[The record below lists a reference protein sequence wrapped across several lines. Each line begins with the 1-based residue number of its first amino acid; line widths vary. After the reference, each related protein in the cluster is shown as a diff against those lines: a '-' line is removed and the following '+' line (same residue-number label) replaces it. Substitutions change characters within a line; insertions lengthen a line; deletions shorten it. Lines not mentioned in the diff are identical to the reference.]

1 MYTMTYPAKFRYP
14 VYQPASQSI
23 DVTADWG
30 QGRFETTN
38 DPALALSQPWS
49 VAAVRVLCNEPGVF
63 DYDPALADMDL
74 SQFDLVLLSDIEYY
88 SVKEIRAWIGKNKIQ
103 RYVLALG
110 GLVQGEE
117 LDQSCMVYR
126 PWWAY
131 NLLRHN
137 EYQDTYQDQKPYMFE
152 ALLGARR
159 PHRDYVMMAMD
170 KTALLDRSIVTYR
183 DCFEGKL
190 IDRNCDQFQQT
201 FYDTPLKWP
210 YVSANLDP
218 AWEVTHNI
226 TRSISPYVPWNIYQ
240 RSHYSIVCE
249 TLGTGT
255 TFFWSEKVTKCLLAR
270 RIFVFFGAQ
279 GFLARMRE
287 LGFETFGSILDESY
301 DEHPVDSI
309 RFERAMHQVLQLAYF
324 ENPKVLYERIQTIL
338 DHNQS
343 RLRSY
348 QIQFQAT
355 MSDLLHQHIEG
366 GHWLW
371 DDEVG

>member
-1 MYTMTYPAKFRYP
+1 MTYPAKFRYP

-30 QGRFETTN
+30 LGRFETTN

-88 SVKEIRAWIGKNKIQ
+88 SVKEIRAWIEKNKIQ
-103 RYVLALG
+103 RYVLAVG

-170 KTALLDRSIVTYR
+170 KTGLLDRSIVTYR

-201 FYDTPLKWP
+201 FYDTPLQWP

-218 AWEVTHNI
+218 AWEVTDNI

-279 GFLARMRE
+279 GFLARMRQ
-287 LGFETFGSILDESY
+287 LGFETF
-301 DEHPVDSI
+301 
-309 RFERAMHQVLQLAYF
+309 
-324 ENPKVLYERIQTIL
+324 
-338 DHNQS
+338 S
-343 RLRSY
+343 RSLTK
-348 QIQFQAT
+348 AT
-355 MSDLLHQHIEG
+355 MNILWTAYDLNGPCIRYCSWHILKIPKCCMNAYKPYWITTKLDCAVTRFSFKPQCLIYCINTLKVAIGYGMTKWVEMC
-366 GHWLW
+366 
-371 DDEVG
+371 

>member
-1 MYTMTYPAKFRYP
+1 
-14 VYQPASQSI
+14 
-23 DVTADWG
+23 
-30 QGRFETTN
+30 
-38 DPALALSQPWS
+38 
-49 VAAVRVLCNEPGVF
+49 
-63 DYDPALADMDL
+63 
-74 SQFDLVLLSDIEYY
+74 
-88 SVKEIRAWIGKNKIQ
+88 
-103 RYVLALG
+103 VLAVG

-170 KTALLDRSIVTYR
+170 KTGLLDRSIVTYR

-218 AWEVTHNI
+218 AWEVTDNI

-287 LGFETFGSILDESY
+287 LGFETFSSILDESY

-324 ENPKVLYERIQTIL
+324 ENPKVLYKRIQAIL
-338 DHNQS
+338 DHNQA

-355 MSDLLHQHIEG
+355 MSDLLHQHIAG

-371 DDEVG
+371 DDEVS

>member
-88 SVKEIRAWIGKNKIQ
+88 SVKEIRAWIEKNKIQ
-103 RYVLALG
+103 RYVLAVG

-170 KTALLDRSIVTYR
+170 KTGLLDRSIVTYR
-183 DCFEGKL
+183 DCFKGKL

-201 FYDTPLKWP
+201 FYDTPLQWP

-218 AWEVTHNI
+218 AWEVTNNI
-226 TRSISPYVPWNIYQ
+226 THSISPYVPWNIYQ

-249 TLGTGT
+249 TLGTGD

-287 LGFETFGSILDESY
+287 LGFATFNSILDESY

-324 ENPKVLYERIQTIL
+324 ENPKVLYKRIQAIL
-338 DHNQS
+338 DHNQA

-355 MSDLLHQHIEG
+355 MSDLLHQHIAG

-371 DDEVG
+371 DDEVS

>member
-1 MYTMTYPAKFRYP
+1 

-30 QGRFETTN
+30 LGRFETTN

-49 VAAVRVLCNEPGVF
+49 VAAFRVLCNEPGVF

-88 SVKEIRAWIGKNKIQ
+88 SVKEIRAWIEKNKIQ
-103 RYVLALG
+103 RYVLAVG

-170 KTALLDRSIVTYR
+170 KTGLLDRSIVTYR

-210 YVSANLDP
+210 YVSANLNP
-218 AWEVTHNI
+218 AWEVTDNI

-240 RSHYSIVCE
+240 RSHS
-249 TLGTGT
+249 
-255 TFFWSEKVTKCLLAR
+255 
-270 RIFVFFGAQ
+270 
-279 GFLARMRE
+279 
-287 LGFETFGSILDESY
+287 SILDESY

-324 ENPKVLYERIQTIL
+324 ENPKVLYERIQAIL
-338 DHNQS
+338 DHNQA